1 MKTNSKKS
9 IYKLSIAF
17 TIIIFSLLF
26 LFLFISINHFSDNL
40 IKTSDMN
47 SLTLAGNMSNEY
59 ERFFKQTVNQLKI
72 INENIS
78 RQTVHKS
85 KINDYLRNITAG
97 NNSFEEIFI
106 LDNNGI
112 LINHSHD
119 TNFYDFFDYSSQKY
133 FIKSKETGKPYFSD
147 SFVSFKSNNI
157 CFTISVP
164 GNNYIVCAIINI
176 ETLTSSIDKEFAN
189 TGIWTTIT
197 DRNGTIIY
205 HPFKKYS
212 EQRRN
217 IKNETHIF
225 DALSGKTGSYN
236 YFTDDKRMR
245 VSVYPVASPEWT
257 VSIYNDYNR
266 IIAPA
271 KSMKYVLSFSFSLT
285 AFFLFLMVYYFK
297 IRFIL
302 PLNRIA
308 LQMSSISDGNYGIK
322 LLHSDYSEISG
333 FYETFSQMVL
343 SVSSRENA
351 ILKSENLLDR
361 IFKTMRDAITVCD
374 KNGNITFMNPTAK
387 KYSGLS
393 AGDNIFKSKNP
404 TAAYFDFKDEPIE
417 KNLLPLY
424 DAFKTKTNQTGIYKM
439 QFTDSAF
446 KWLSE
451 YVYVFEDDDHN
462 FDGMLSCAAD
472 ITELK
477 VSSQKISDT
486 LREKDVLLKEI
497 HHRVK
502 NNLQIISSLLSLQ
515 ANTLKNTEITSILSE
530 SRNRVKTM
538 ALIHEKLYQS
548 SDLTRIEIRSYLK
561 NLVQQI
567 FAGSSAD
574 IRQISYEVR
583 SDNVFMS
590 IDDAVPCGLI
600 INELV
605 SNSIKHAFN
614 DGRKGRIIVEFLL
627 LPNGKRSLA
636 VADDGEGIPHNFDI
650 DKTDSLG
657 MKLVSSLSKQIGG
670 EPNIIRQD
678 NGTAV
683 IIIF

>member
-1 MKTNSKKS
+1 MKQNRKKS
-9 IYKLSIAF
+9 IFKLSITF

-26 LFLFISINHFSDNL
+26 LFLFISINNFSDNL
-40 IKTSDMN
+40 IRTNDLN
-47 SLTLAGNMSNEY
+47 ALTLAGNMSNEY
-59 ERFFKQTVNQLKI
+59 DRFFKQTESQLKI

-78 RQTVHKS
+78 RQTIHRS
-85 KINDYLRNITAG
+85 KINEYLRNIAAG

-106 LDNNGI
+106 LDNNGT
-112 LINHSHD
+112 LINHSYD
-119 TNFYDFFDYSSQKY
+119 NNFYDNFDYSSQKY
-133 FIKSKETGKPYFSD
+133 FLKTKETGKAYYSD
-147 SFVSFKSNNI
+147 SFISFKSNKI
-157 CFTISVP
+157 CITISAP
-164 GNNYIVCAIINI
+164 GNNQIVCAIINI
-176 ETLTSSIDKEFAN
+176 ENLTSSIDKEFSD
-189 TGIWTTIT
+189 TGIWATIT
-197 DRNGTIIY
+197 DRNGNIIY
-205 HPFKKYS
+205 HPIKEYS

-225 DALSGKTGSYN
+225 EALSGKIGSYD
-236 YFTDDKRMR
+236 YYADDKKIR
-245 VSVYPVASPEWT
+245 VSVYPVTSPEWT
-257 VSIYNDYNR
+257 VSIYNNYNK
-266 IIAPA
+266 ITAPA
-271 KSMKYVLSFSFSLT
+271 KSMKLLLIFAFSLT
-285 AFFLFLMVYYFK
+285 ALFLFLTIYYFK

-351 ILKSENLLDR
+351 ILKSESLLDK

-393 AGDNIFKSKNP
+393 VGDNIFKSKNP
-404 TAAYFDFKDEPIE
+404 SIIYSDYKDEPIE

-424 DAFKTKTNQTGIYKM
+424 EAFKSKTNQTGIYKM
-439 QFTDSAF
+439 QFADSVF
-446 KWLSE
+446 KWVSE
-451 YVYVFEDDDHN
+451 YVYAFEDDDHN

-486 LREKDVLLKEI
+486 LREKDILLKEI

-515 ANTLKNTEITSILSE
+515 ANTIKNAEITSILSE

>member
-1 MKTNSKKS
+1 MKTNRKKS
-9 IYKLSIAF
+9 IFKLSIAF
-17 TIIIFSLLF
+17 TVIIFAILF
-26 LFLFISINHFSDNL
+26 LFLFISINHFSEQL
-40 IKTSDMN
+40 IKTNDLN
-47 SLTLAGNMSNEY
+47 SLTLASNMSNEY
-59 ERFFKQTVNQLKI
+59 ERFFKQSVNQLEI
-72 INENIS
+72 INQNIS
-78 RQTVHKS
+78 KQTLPGT
-85 KINDYLRNITAG
+85 KINEYLRNIVSK

-106 LDNNGI
+106 LDNNGT
-112 LINHSHD
+112 LINHSYD
-119 TNFYDFFDYSSQKY
+119 NNFYDYFDFSSQKY
-133 FIKSKETGKPYFSD
+133 FIKSKETGKVYCSD
-147 SFVSFKSNNI
+147 SFLSFKSNKI
-157 CFTISVP
+157 CLTITVP
-164 GNNYIVCAIINI
+164 GEKHIVCATVNI
-176 ETLTSSIDKEFAN
+176 ELLTSSIDKEFTN
-189 TGIWTTIT
+189 TGFWATIT
-197 DRNGTIIY
+197 DKNGNIIY
-205 HPFKKYS
+205 HPNKEYS

-217 IKNETHIF
+217 IKNERHIYE
-225 DALSGKTGSYN
+225 ALSGKIGSYD
-236 YFTDDKRMR
+236 YFVNEKKFR
-245 VSVYPVASPEWT
+245 VSVYPMSCPEWT
-257 VSIYNDYNR
+257 ISIYNEYNK

-271 KSMKYVLSFSFSLT
+271 ESIKSLLVFAFSIAAL
-285 AFFLFLMVYYFK
+285 FLFLTVYYFK
-297 IRFIL
+297 VKFLL
-302 PLNRIA
+302 PLNKIA
-308 LQMSSISDGNYGIK
+308 VQMSSISDGNYGIK
-322 LLHSDYSEISG
+322 ILQSEYSEISN

-343 SVSSRENA
+343 SVESRENA
-351 ILKSENLLDR
+351 IMKSENLLDR

-374 KNGNITFMNPTAK
+374 KNGNITFMNPTAI

-393 AGDNIFKSKNP
+393 TGDNILKSKNP
-404 TAAYFDFKDEPIE
+404 STMYYDYKDEPVE
-417 KNLLPLY
+417 MNLLPLF

-439 QFTDSAF
+439 QFPDSIF
-446 KWLSE
+446 KWVSE

-462 FDGMLSCAAD
+462 FDGMLSCATD

-486 LREKDVLLKEI
+486 LREKDILLKEI

-515 ANTLKNTEITSILSE
+515 ANTIKNTEITSILSE

-548 SDLTRIEIRSYLK
+548 TDLTRIEIRSYLK

-574 IRQISYEVR
+574 IKQISYEVR

-627 LPNGKRSLA
+627 LPNGKKSLA

-650 DKTDSLG
+650 NKTESLG
-657 MKLVSSLSKQIGG
+657 MKLVSSLAKQIGG